1 MVYQFCEGLKDKS
14 IGRFKV
20 ILFIQYVVAAGV
32 FLYIIIDLFSEL
44 KFIYKLPFII
54 LIIGLFP
61 LWRFFVDRFE
71 LEMNKQW
78 VVSDTYLKIVVNDI
92 EKFKVDLSHIGT
104 ITEIK
109 NGHIVNHRGNSFF
122 IPNGIK
128 DKVKLIEEL
137 SKNKKAKN

>member
-1 MVYQFCEGLKDKS
+1 MVYQFSEDLKDKS
-14 IGRFKV
+14 IRRFKV

-32 FLYIIIDLFSEL
+32 FLYIMIDLFSEL

-61 LWRFFVDRFE
+61 LWRFFVGRFE
-71 LEMNKQW
+71 LEMNKKW
-78 VVSDTYLKIVVNDI
+78 VVSDTYLKIIVNDI

-109 NGHIVNHRGNSFF
+109 NGHNVNHRGNSFF
-122 IPNGIK
+122 IPNGIE
-128 DKVKLIEEL
+128 DNVKLIEEL

>member
-1 MVYQFCEGLKDKS
+1 
-14 IGRFKV
+14 
-20 ILFIQYVVAAGV
+20 
-32 FLYIIIDLFSEL
+32 
-44 KFIYKLPFII
+44 
-54 LIIGLFP
+54 
-61 LWRFFVDRFE
+61 
-71 LEMNKQW
+71 MNKQW